1 MFNKL
6 VYTAILMM
14 CILSIDAQ
22 ELFYSNSEQGTE
34 QIIQYKSIGR
44 VGKHILL
51 SRERRRK
58 QIISVY
64 ANDMSQIREI
74 EISILPKDVLDIDYI
89 NNGDR
94 VILLY
99 QYLERNKL
107 FLSGM
112 YMDENGKI
120 IDEPIKLDSSLIENT
135 NEFPLYQVITNS
147 PKNLFMLLF
156 INKGTDQ
163 ITKMNLSL
171 FNNRME
177 KIEHSALI
185 VSTPDGSDQLNQ
197 FQLDNEGNLIF
208 IRNSLGDGGTYISRA
223 DILIKLKGSD
233 QIKDATIQF
242 NKIAIKEIKIAV
254 DNVNGQIIAGA
265 IFFSGK
271 KINAQGIFS
280 LLVNIKTGN
289 VSKWHQEFFSDS
301 LRKELKV
308 KHTPSIRTFDD
319 YYVDYII
326 PYTNGGF
333 TVVLEQRYTEGT
345 RGIMNDNRSFI
356 SEPLPSRV
364 VYNGNSDQGPLF
376 SVVRTP
382 YQVFQLP
389 MESSTRSYAR
399 NVAGNV
405 LVLSLNNESEIINEQ
420 VLRKEQDEVRSAHT
434 ISYTLIK
441 TLNGIRFVYNE
452 KEKNELSLRSA
463 SFFPDARIKRYP
475 PAKGT
480 IPNMRLL
487 PRYATQIGPNE
498 CIMPAIK
505 SGVGCFTRIVY
516 QPL

>member
-1 MFNKL
+1 MFKKL
-6 VYTAILMM
+6 VYTVILMM
-14 CILSIDAQ
+14 CILSIYAQ
-22 ELFYSNSEQGTE
+22 ELFYSNPEQGTE
-34 QIIQYKSIGR
+34 QIIGYKSIGR

-58 QIISVY
+58 HIITVH

-74 EISILPKDVLDIDYI
+74 EMSVLPKDVLDIDYI
-89 NNGDR
+89 NNGDK
-94 VILLY
+94 VMLLY

-120 IDEPIKLDSSLIENT
+120 IHESIKLDSSLIENT

-163 ITKMNLSL
+163 ITKMNISL
-171 FNNRME
+171 FNNKME

-185 VSTPDGSDQLNQ
+185 ISTPDGSDQLNQ
-197 FQLDNEGNLIF
+197 FHLDNEGNLIF
-208 IRNSLGDGGTYISRA
+208 IRNSFGDGETNISRA
-223 DILIKLKGSD
+223 DVLIKLKGSD

-254 DNVNGQIIAGA
+254 DNINSQIIAGA

-308 KHTPSIRTFDD
+308 KHSPYIRTFDD
-319 YYVDYII
+319 YYVDHII

-364 VYNGNSDQGPLF
+364 IYNGNNDQGPLF

-389 MESSTRSYAR
+389 LESSTRSYAR

-420 VLRKEQDEVRSAHT
+420 ILRKEQDEVRSAHT

-475 PAKGT
+475 AAKGT

-498 CIMPAIK
+498 CIMPAVR
-505 SGVGCFTRIVY
+505 SSVGSFVRVVF
-516 QPL
+516 